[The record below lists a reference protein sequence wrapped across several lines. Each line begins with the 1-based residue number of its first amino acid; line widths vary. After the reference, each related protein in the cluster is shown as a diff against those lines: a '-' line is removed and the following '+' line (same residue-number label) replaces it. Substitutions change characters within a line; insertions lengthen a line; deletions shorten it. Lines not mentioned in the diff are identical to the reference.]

1 MGKNERP
8 KAKVTQNKQHKARGW
23 IRPRKM
29 GYHYIGIRPL
39 WGSVSGCGNTIVK
52 LLSWLPGG
60 ILSKSGSGN
69 IGNFP
74 TRSFLG
80 PLEGRRLVLLF
91 HFNFNSQILSR
102 LINQFIMV
110 DDDDSALLMRLSHP
124 TPLESVLEGQKNFH
138 AAVARLVFEEVFV
151 VGWWWCAPKHKDR

>member
-1 MGKNERP
+1 M
-8 KAKVTQNKQHKARGW
+8 
-23 IRPRKM
+23 
-29 GYHYIGIRPL
+29 
-39 WGSVSGCGNTIVK
+39 
-52 LLSWLPGG
+52 
-60 ILSKSGSGN
+60 
-69 IGNFP
+69 
-74 TRSFLG
+74 
-80 PLEGRRLVLLF
+80 VLLF